1 VIHEE
6 TLALLRERLAVLNP
20 QVLNIEDESHRHAG
34 HAGAREGGHFRVDIL
49 AGVFSGKNT
58 LACHRLVYDAAG
70 DLMQGR
76 IHALAIHARAPE
88 TP

>member
-1 VIHEE
+1 MHQETLKLLHER
-6 TLALLRERLAVLNP
+6 LALLEPLALH
-20 QVLNIEDESHRHAG
+20 IEDESHRHAG
-34 HAGAREGGHFRVDIL
+34 HAGASEGGHFRVEIQ
-49 AGVFSGKNT
+49 APIFSGKNT
-58 LACHRLVYDAAG
+58 LARHRLVYDAAG